1 MSDRSKYFELLSQ
14 AYKKLKAY
22 VFFDKTQLPLRDKI
36 VEFEQGE
43 INFEE
48 QLDKLAKELE
58 GGLIGELPQGI
69 LGKIDCYI
77 YPKKIAKATDSKCI
91 KNYFDEVTVTE
102 AQYFIEM
109 DVLGHVLGIAWIM
122 LVGYEFDKAGYE
134 NSYGNRLR
142 KEWDDLKTYSP
153 YLFQPYFSQYES
165 WRDNGLE
172 QAKKLLSNQKNVIM
186 LSLDLS
192 RFYYSVDIDEITL
205 TNQVKDILDN
215 KETEDKKICE
225 TLTNFIYKVID
236 KYSQSVAK
244 YSETI
249 VRGRKILPIGF
260 APSAILGNLCLKK
273 FDDAIIR
280 GWNPT
285 YYGRYV
291 DDILI
296 IDKVGK
302 NSPICKLVSGTEN
315 DINDAI
321 HYFLCCNHVWHRFDN
336 PNIKTC
342 SCKTKKPSKRCKGL
356 FQIHT
361 IKGKKSRA
369 IYEYS
374 IAENFLTFKGSKIKL
389 KGEKVKLFYFDSSQS
404 DILIQCF
411 QKNILKNV
419 SEFRYLPEDEPIFNT
434 NDYTE
439 IYTLT
444 EKDGPN
450 KIRGIE
456 SFELDRF
463 SLSKFLGKY
472 TRISGLIDDNKES
485 QFYAD
490 INKIFTPDAIVGNYS
505 TWEKVFTVL
514 VTNGK
519 LEELSIFVENIYQT
533 ISKLLYN
540 DTENISENNIKIQA
554 QMIKSLKKVLYAAIN
569 RSLALIWGDERI
581 KTLNNFIQKHFSVNL
596 MCIEYCRSRMI
607 DKYAM
612 PLLIDD
618 FIPNIEDDY
627 NSNRCINLT
636 CIEDLIF
643 LLEKKG
649 KHNKDDQK
657 KYKYTPYTV
666 TIMDLT
672 IKNLI
677 HKLING
683 DNIDENNIDEDN
695 DKDKKGKNGIIN
707 VLIRK
712 YCNINYGKESVSED
726 YIKKYL
732 PVDIEIEGIK
742 RYVYVESGIKY
753 NKVKFSIANAQL
765 NDNNLQNI
773 LQHSS
778 NRSYQR
784 YEDLVKIVNMSI
796 VERVNMLVL
805 PEGFLPFSW
814 LPIFARTCAKNQMA
828 AVVGIE
834 HFCIAGK
841 VENITATILPYQEK
855 NHKFAYIDFHKKT
868 HFAPREKKI
877 IESAGEFPDE
887 GKSYTLFGWNNF
899 WFAPYCC
906 YELSSI
912 KDRSLFQSYADAIIA
927 VEWNADVNYYSNI
940 IESLA
945 RDLHC
950 YCIQVNTAKYG
961 DSRITQP
968 SKTVEKDI
976 LRIKGGKNATILV
989 DEIDIE
995 NLRRFQLLGNIVQSD
1010 NDMFKTTPPDFDR
1023 AIVQAKQ
1030 DGKLWKKIKFI
1041 K

>member
-1 MSDRSKYFELLSQ
+1 MSDKSKYFELLSQ
-14 AYKKLKAY
+14 AYKKLKSY

-58 GGLIGELPQGI
+58 SGLIGKLTKGI
-69 LGKIDCYI
+69 LEKIDCYI
-77 YPKKIAKATDSKCI
+77 YPKKIKKATDSKCI
-91 KNYFDEVTVTE
+91 KNFFDEVIVTE
-102 AQYFIEM
+102 AQYFIDM

-122 LVGYEFDKAGYE
+122 LVGYEFDREGYE
-134 NSYGNRLR
+134 NSYGNRLK
-142 KEWDDLKTYSP
+142 KEWNDLKTYSP

-165 WRDNGLE
+165 WRDNGLV
-172 QAKKLLSNQKNVIM
+172 QAKKLLSNQKNVII

-192 RFYYSVDIDEITL
+192 RFYYSVDIDKDTL
-205 TNQVKDILDN
+205 TNEIEIILNN
-215 KETEDKKICE
+215 KETEDKKVCE
-225 TLTNFIYKVID
+225 ILTNFIYDVID

-244 YSETI
+244 YSENI
-249 VRGRKILPIGF
+249 VERRKILPIGF
-260 APSAILGNLCLKK
+260 APSGILSNLCLKK

-296 IDKVGK
+296 VDKVEK
-302 NSPICKLVSGTEN
+302 NSSICKLVRGTEN
-315 DINDAI
+315 DINEAI
-321 HYFLCCNHVWHRFDN
+321 HYYLCCNHVWHRFNSSD
-336 PNIKTC
+336 IKGC
-342 SCKTKKPSKRCKGL
+342 SCKNNKPSKKCKGL
-356 FQIHT
+356 FQIDN
-361 IKGKKSRA
+361 IINRKPGA

-374 IAENFLTFKGSKIKL
+374 INGNFLTFKGSKIKL

-411 QKNILKNV
+411 QKNIQKNV
-419 SEFRYLPEDEPIFNT
+419 SEFRYLPEDEPVFNT

-472 TRISGLIDDNKES
+472 TRISGLIDDKKES
-485 QFYAD
+485 QFYTD
-490 INKIFTPDAIVGNYS
+490 INKIFTPDTIIANYS

-514 VTNGK
+514 VSNGK
-519 LEELSIFVENIYQT
+519 LEELNNFVENIYQT
-533 ISKLLYN
+533 ISKLLCDDN
-540 DTENISENNIKIQA
+540 DYINISK
-554 QMIKSLKKVLYAAIN
+554 MKWSLLRVLFAALN
-569 RSLALIWGDERI
+569 RSVALIWGDPKI
-581 KTLNNFIQKHFSVNL
+581 KILNRFLQKNFSVDL

-618 FIPNIEDDY
+618 LIPIIEDIETL
-627 NSNRCINLT
+627 NRCINLT

-643 LLEKKG
+643 LLEKNSKFNKG
-649 KHNKDDQK
+649 NQE
-657 KYKYTPYTV
+657 KYKYTPYIV

-672 IKNLI
+672 IQNLI
-677 HKLING
+677 HEL
-683 DNIDENNIDEDN
+683 IDEDN
-695 DKDKKGKNGIIN
+695 DKDKEENNEIIKA
-707 VLIRK
+707 LIRE
-712 YCNINYGKESVSED
+712 YCNINYGKESGSEN
-726 YIKKYL
+726 YIKKCL
-732 PVDIEIEGIK
+732 PVDIPSEGIK
-742 RYVYVESGIKY
+742 QYVYVENGIKY

-765 NDNNLQNI
+765 DDNNLQNV

-778 NRSYQR
+778 NRSYER

-796 VERVNMLVL
+796 AERVNMLVL

-828 AVVGIE
+828 AVVGLE

-855 NHKFAYIDFHKKT
+855 DHKFAYIDFHKKT

-877 IESAGEFPDE
+877 IESAGKLPDE
-887 GKSYTLFGWNNF
+887 GKNYTLFGWNNF

-927 VEWNADVNYYSNI
+927 IEWNADVNYYSNI
-940 IESLA
+940 IESLD

-995 NLRRFQLLGNIVQSD
+995 TLRRFQLLGNIVQSE
-1010 NDMFKTTPPDFDR
+1010 NDIFKTTPPEFDR
-1023 AIVQAKQ
+1023 EIVQAKQ
-1030 DGKLWKKIKFI
+1030 DGKLLEIIKAEI
-1041 K
+1041 EQNNT